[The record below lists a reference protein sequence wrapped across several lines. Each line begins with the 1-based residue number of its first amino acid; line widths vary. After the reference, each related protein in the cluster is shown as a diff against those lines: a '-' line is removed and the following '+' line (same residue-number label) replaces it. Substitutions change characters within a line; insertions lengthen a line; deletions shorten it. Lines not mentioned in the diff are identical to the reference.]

1 MILDVE
7 CTVKPWLGNAT
18 RMPSGGQ
25 CTFTLLKVV
34 GLVSFASDSL
44 LIASL
49 RVCLHETRCY
59 GPSCVL
65 DLPL

>member
-18 RMPSGGQ
+18 RMPSG
-25 CTFTLLKVV
+25 
-34 GLVSFASDSL
+34 
-44 LIASL
+44 
-49 RVCLHETRCY
+49 VCD
-59 GPSCVL
+59 GPNCVL